1 MMADEGAVQSA
12 FNAIVQ
18 TVGQTIQTLQ
28 DVVAQNAQGVAA
40 AQSSVSTMADSALA
54 ANQALATNVQT
65 GGATTVNKTIL
76 YIVIAA
82 VVAVIAVVIG
92 IVSFRKRK

>member
-1 MMADEGAVQSA
+1 MADEGAVQSA

-40 AQSSVSTMADSALA
+40 AQSSVSTMAEASAGVAGRPTGGPASAEQDNCIRSTGTLHRFELMTERRMSALPA
-54 ANQALATNVQT
+54 AM
-65 GGATTVNKTIL
+65 
-76 YIVIAA
+76 
-82 VVAVIAVVIG
+82 
-92 IVSFRKRK
+92 